1 MQVLYRE
8 VPVPQFTNDLSGGLG
23 FFPYFQNE
31 HQWITML
38 DAEDLLEIDL
48 NELEQDNL
56 IFSNERDQLIQVLKR
71 MKLDDNPIIMIATL
85 K

>member
-1 MQVLYRE
+1 
-8 VPVPQFTNDLSGGLG
+8 
-23 FFPYFQNE
+23 
-31 HQWITML
+31 ML
-38 DAEDLLEIDL
+38 DL

-56 IFSNERDQLIQVLKR
+56 IFPNERDQLIQVLKR